1 VKVDLHVFR
10 TLMLHEIGEVDHADV
25 VTVDECDTLEGVVE
39 LPKKLTEL
47 GGLGHAIGH
56 NAILDL

>member
-1 VKVDLHVFR
+1 
-10 TLMLHEIGEVDHADV
+10 MLHEIGEVDRADV
-25 VTVDECDTLEGVVE
+25 VTVNECDTLEGVVE